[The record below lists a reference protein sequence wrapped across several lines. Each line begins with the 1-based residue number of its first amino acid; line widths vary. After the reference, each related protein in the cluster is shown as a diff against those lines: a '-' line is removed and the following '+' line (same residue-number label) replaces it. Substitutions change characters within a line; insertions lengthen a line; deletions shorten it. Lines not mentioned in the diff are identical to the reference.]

1 MIEVRSQFLLDQFF
15 EDADVFCLQNIDC
28 DDISPVT
35 SKQKTVDGERGLGHL
50 LRVTPLCH
58 VTLTG
63 CGLVRGALNEVG

>member
-28 DDISPVT
+28 DNISRVT
-35 SKQKTVDGERGLGHL
+35 SKQKTVDGERGLRHL
-50 LRVTPLCH
+50 LVTPLCH

-63 CGLVRGALNEVG
+63 CGQLSPKIDYL